1 MKRFSL
7 SSSFF
12 FLLLAASFLP
22 GATFVQAQTQ
32 DKSAETAKKRLYLK
46 KITRLGPQKSGIL
59 AIQDAANRLPKKIF
73 SKGGKA
79 VVFSGDASAA
89 SSVNVFTVH
98 NGGKLYLVDAGFGSP
113 RGELFSLLKK
123 LDVKREKVCGILL
136 THVHPDHIGGLLT
149 PEGEKAFP
157 NAKIFLSKREFIWAS
172 SEKSPMFR
180 AFEKVRRAYGEK
192 IVPFAAGEKVEGLF
206 LSRLA
211 PGHTPGHTVY
221 EYRNI
226 LFIGDLLHAEEL
238 QFADPEICASF
249 DMDKPLAVRT
259 RKEILSY
266 GAKKGLL
273 LAGAHIPFPGT
284 GKVFPAENGFSF
296 TPGKE

>member
-1 MKRFSL
+1 MKLFSFSSSL
-7 SSSFF
+7 S
-12 FLLLAASFLP
+12 FLFLAATLLP
-22 GATFVQAQTQ
+22 SVTVQAQKQ

-46 KITRLGPQKSGIL
+46 KITRLGPQKSGVL
-59 AIQDAANRLPKKIF
+59 SIQDAANRLPKKIF
-73 SKGGKA
+73 SKGGKPI
-79 VVFSGDASAA
+79 VFSGDAFADA
-89 SSVNVFTVH
+89 SVNVFTVH

-113 RGELFSLLKK
+113 RGELNSLLEK
-123 LDVKREKVCGILL
+123 LEVKREKVCGVLL

-157 NAKIFLSKREFIWAS
+157 NAKIFLSKKEFVWAC

-180 AFEKVRRAYGEK
+180 AFEKVRKAYGEK

-221 EYRNI
+221 EYGNI
-226 LFIGDLLHAEEL
+226 LFIGDLLHAAEL
-238 QFADPEICASF
+238 QFADPETCASF

-273 LAGAHIPFPGT
+273 LAGAHIRFPGT
-284 GKVFPAENGFSF
+284 GRVRPAENGFSF
-296 TPGKE
+296 EPAKE